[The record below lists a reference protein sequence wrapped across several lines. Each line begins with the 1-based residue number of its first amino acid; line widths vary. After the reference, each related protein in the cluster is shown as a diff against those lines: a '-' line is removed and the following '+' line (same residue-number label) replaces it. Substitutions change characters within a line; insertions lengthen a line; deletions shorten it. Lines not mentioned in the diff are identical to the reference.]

1 MGSPFS
7 LLSRKEKAFEGQIPP
22 YMQRSK
28 PVDAVI
34 GTKHRA
40 FESNLDALL
49 VRREFL
55 PLGLGVIVG
64 SGLGLRIGVE
74 GYQGG
79 TPMPSCLMAPCRVL
93 IGLGLGCGVWDVGCG
108 GGV

>member
-49 VRREFL
+49 VDALRRHSNQTSMLYSSAGSSSPSGWESSS
-55 PLGLGVIVG
+55 GLDSG
-64 SGLGLRIGVE
+64 SGSGSRDTKGE
-74 GYQGG
+74 H
-79 TPMPSCLMAPCRVL
+79 PCLPV
-93 IGLGLGCGVWDVGCG
+93 
-108 GGV
+108 